1 MPPLKQVTIAR
12 GTPGEDSFRSTIRRH
27 HQRIARHRRHNGGE
41 APNAPAT
48 TPSATGLHARRDEKL
63 PLLLRSH
70 SLPTVVV
77 GKEARKRTVSRAD
90 GTKTLAARIRTLGGS
105 SAPHAVAAGT
115 STTTAT
121 PSAAARV
128 AGGGGK
134 VVSVVDVAVQNRPP
148 SVQPATYTE
157 TTAAAPAATA
167 IRNTTAFPRKRRRG
181 HHRSRRRV
189 IRITMP
195 SKKRQQQRVKGGAK
209 VHKALQTLDKQ
220 GLREVLAKNKLV
232 KADTKAPEAL
242 LRHIA
247 AGAF

>member
-1 MPPLKQVTIAR
+1 M
-12 GTPGEDSFRSTIRRH
+12 
-27 HQRIARHRRHNGGE
+27 
-41 APNAPAT
+41 
-48 TPSATGLHARRDEKL
+48 

-90 GTKTLAARIRTLGGS
+90 GTKTLATRIRTLGGS
-105 SAPHAVAAGT
+105 GAPHTTTAGT
-115 STTTAT
+115 STTTDT
-121 PSAAARV
+121 PSATARV
-128 AGGGGK
+128 AGGGGGGTHRA
-134 VVSVVDVAVQNRPP
+134 SVDAAVQNRPP

-157 TTAAAPAATA
+157 TTATALPTATRNTAAAPC
-167 IRNTTAFPRKRRRG
+167 KRRRG

>member
-48 TPSATGLHARRDEKL
+48 PPSATSHARRDEKL

-105 SAPHAVAAGT
+105 GAPHAAAAST
-115 STTTAT
+115 STTTVT
-121 PSAAARV
+121 PSATARV
-128 AGGGGK
+128 AGGGGHPK
-134 VVSVVDVAVQNRPP
+134 ASVDAAVQNRPP

-157 TTAAAPAATA
+157 TTAAAPATTA
-167 IRNTTAFPRKRRRG
+167 SRNTTAAPRKRRRG

>member
-27 HQRIARHRRHNGGE
+27 HQRIARQRRHNGGE

-48 TPSATGLHARRDEKL
+48 TQSATSHAHRDEKL

-105 SAPHAVAAGT
+105 SAPHATAAST
-115 STTTAT
+115 STTTVT
-121 PSAAARV
+121 PSATARV
-128 AGGGGK
+128 AGGGGNQRT
-134 VVSVVDVAVQNRPP
+134 SVDAAVHNRPP

-157 TTAAAPAATA
+157 TTAAAPAATVN
-167 IRNTTAFPRKRRRG
+167 RNPSTAPRKRRRG

-232 KADTKAPEAL
+232 KADTTAPEAL